1 MRGAVGVSVFSLASL
16 CKLETE
22 MTIPRCLRE
31 QAKFYASKGFHM
43 IDAEPRSGAHWLVRF
58 AEFPDAVIVSK
69 NGSDGRAVHNNVSA
83 YRRLK
88 EKHDGTNT

>member
-1 MRGAVGVSVFSLASL
+1 MRGAVGVSVFSLANL
-16 CKLETE
+16 CELETE

-43 IDAEPRSGAHWLVRF
+43 IDAEPRSGAHFLVKF
-58 AEFPDAVIVSK
+58 AEFPDPVIVSK

>member
-1 MRGAVGVSVFSLASL
+1 
-16 CKLETE
+16 

-43 IDAEPRSGAHWLVRF
+43 IDAQPRSGAHFLVRF
-58 AEFPDAVIVSK
+58 SEFPDPVIVTK
-69 NGSDGRAVHNNVSA
+69 NGSDPRAMHNNVAA

-88 EKHDGTNT
+88 EKANGTNT